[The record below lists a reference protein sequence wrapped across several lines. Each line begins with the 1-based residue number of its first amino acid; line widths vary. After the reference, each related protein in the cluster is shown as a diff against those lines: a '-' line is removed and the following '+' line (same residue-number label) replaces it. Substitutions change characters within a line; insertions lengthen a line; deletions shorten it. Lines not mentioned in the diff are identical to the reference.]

1 MWKEQGIKGDVQQ
14 YIDYLKSTKTLYS
27 TSQSAL
33 QTLQEIDEDNRKA
46 FAAEAERRQQEDY
59 EREVQHWTNI
69 KNIID
74 SKEIA
79 GYKIPDN
86 ITISRNGQKVSVTPN
101 DFFNYLYRVDNEN
114 KSMYQ
119 RDLEAEDPKDS
130 LNDAILRAYL
140 KFTGGSYADLVNMAI
155 NQEKVNNLKLKA
167 KQTGSKSIKLTKP
180 VNTKPNGN
188 IDLGYN

>member
-46 FAAEAERRQQEDY
+46 FEAEAKRKQQEDY

-167 KQTGSKSIKLTKP
+167 KQTGSKSIKIAKP
-180 VNTKPNGN
+180 ANTKPNGN